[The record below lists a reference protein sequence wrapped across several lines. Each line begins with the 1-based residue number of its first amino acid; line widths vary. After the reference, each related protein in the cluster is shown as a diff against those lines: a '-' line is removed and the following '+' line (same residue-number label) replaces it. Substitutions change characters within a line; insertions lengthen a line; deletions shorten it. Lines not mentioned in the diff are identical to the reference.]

1 VSRLC
6 VFCGSSPGLR
16 PAYLESARTVG
27 RLLAERRIG
36 LVFGGGRVGL
46 MGALADAALEA
57 GGEAIGVIPRI
68 LEVREVAH
76 SGLTKLHVV
85 ETMHER
91 KALMTEYADAFLALP
106 GGYGT
111 LDELFE
117 AITWRQLGYHDKPTP
132 IPRGSSTLC
141 FPERDYRVLAIP
153 EAAGFPLTTRAT
165 LELALTART
174 SIEPSGTSVTI
185 IFPVDGSLADI
196 WWKVWKNIPTV
207 TPSAC
212 PLLMIASVPSSAMMI
227 ALMLGTS
234 EAVNEVSEIFWAKSP
249 AALLRS
255 WPTTELPNPAL
266 E

>member
-1 VSRLC
+1 MHALVSRLC

-16 PAYLESARTVG
+16 PAYFESARTVG

-76 SGLTKLHVV
+76 LGLTKLHVV

-117 AITWRQLGYHDKPTP
+117 AITWRQLGYHDKPS
-132 IPRGSSTLC
+132 GLLDVEGYYETLVA
-141 FPERDYRVLAIP
+141 FLKRASGDEFVHDA
-153 EAAGFPLTTRAT
+153 ERAT
-165 LELALTART
+165 LA
-174 SIEPSGTSVTI
+174 
-185 IFPVDGSLADI
+185 VDTD
-196 WWKVWKNIPTV
+196 PTR
-207 TPSAC
+207 
-212 PLLMIASVPSSAMMI
+212 LID
-227 ALMLGTS
+227 
-234 EAVNEVSEIFWAKSP
+234 
-249 AALLRS
+249 ALLPR
-255 WPTTELPNPAL
+255 T
-266 E
+266 

>member
-117 AITWRQLGYHDKPTP
+117 AITWRQLGYHDKPSGLLDVDGYYEGLVEFLK
-132 IPRGSSTLC
+132 R
-141 FPERDYRVLAIP
+141 
-153 EAAGFPLTTRAT
+153 AGGDAFVHDAEWAT
-165 LELALTART
+165 LA
-174 SIEPSGTSVTI
+174 
-185 IFPVDGSLADI
+185 VDTD
-196 WWKVWKNIPTV
+196 PTR
-207 TPSAC
+207 
-212 PLLMIASVPSSAMMI
+212 LID
-227 ALMLGTS
+227 
-234 EAVNEVSEIFWAKSP
+234 
-249 AALLRS
+249 ALLPKR
-255 WPTTELPNPAL
+255 T
-266 E
+266 